1 MKKNI
6 ILTVL
11 LIVGTLFTSCSND
24 DDNNNQETSIIGT
37 WLEISVTGE
46 FIRNSISGGVE
57 SEEVIDE
64 NNFSRITFNDDG
76 TFLIF
81 YSNDYNGE
89 VETDTLPGTYTI
101 EDNIISFF
109 YRGNQLD
116 SEVDTFSLI
125 DNQLI
130 ITLTEEYMSNGDTI
144 VYKEIRTFT
153 RL

>member
-24 DDNNNQETSIIGT
+24 DDNSNQETSIIGT

-46 FIRNSISGGVE
+46 FIRNDTSEGVE

-64 NNFSRITFNDDG
+64 NNFSSITFNDDG

-89 VETDTLPGTYTI
+89 IETDTLHGTYII

-109 YRGNQLD
+109 YGGDQQD
-116 SEVDTFSLI
+116 SEIDIFSLI

-130 ITLTEEYMSNGDTI
+130 ITLTEEYMSNGDEI
-144 VYKEIRTFT
+144 VYKEVRTFT